1 MFASNTSTVPL
12 DDELEP
18 PEELAPPD
26 EELAPPEDPDV
37 DPEEEETPDEPPEL
51 VAPALP
57 TGSVLP
63 PQAAAI
69 EARAG
74 RIARSRR

>member
-18 PEELAPPD
+18 PEELP
-26 EELAPPEDPDV
+26 EEVPEDPEDEE
-37 DPEEEETPDEPPEL
+37 DEDEEEEVPDEPPEL
-51 VAPALP
+51 DVPALP

-63 PQAAAI
+63 PQAAAM